1 MKISKIISGIAA
13 GVFAAMCMTF
23 TAFAEPQDL
32 EPSVSRAIQTN
43 GAWGQSVTYTNAQIN
58 PMGITPDTV
67 IEVQY
72 ELEGDEALPG
82 QYQVELILQNY
93 TADPQI
99 WAQVVPYEYDD
110 THAFFDYDGMV
121 LAYGSDDFSEVGN
134 ICIGDRGVKMTVTY
148 VKITNYDPP
157 AKETKTEAET
167 EAETEV
173 ETEAETEVEITE
185 AETEAPAETAAETTA
200 ASTPTANSGNNVVLI
215 IIIIA
220 AVVVVAV
227 VVVVII
233 VTKKNKK
240 RFY

>member
-32 EPSVSRAIQTN
+32 EPSVSRAVQTN
-43 GAWGQSVTYTNAQIN
+43 GAWGQSVTYSNAEIN

-157 AKETKTEAET
+157 AKETVTEA
-167 EAETEV
+167 

-220 AVVVVAV
+220 AVVVAAV

>member
-157 AKETKTEAET
+157 AKETVTEA
-167 EAETEV
+167 

-220 AVVVVAV
+220 AVVVAAV

-233 VTKKNKK
+233 ITKKNKK

>member
-32 EPSVSRAIQTN
+32 EPSVSRAVQTN
-43 GAWGQSVTYTNAQIN
+43 GAWEQSITFSNTDIN
-58 PMGITPDTV
+58 PAGITPDSV
-67 IEVQY
+67 FEVQY
-72 ELEGDEALPG
+72 ELDGDEALPN
-82 QYQVELILQNY
+82 QHQVELIFQNY

-99 WAQVVPYEYDD
+99 WAQVVPYEYDE
-110 THAFFDYDGMV
+110 THALFDYDAMV
-121 LAYGSDDFSEVGN
+121 LAYGSDDFSAVNN
-134 ICIGDRGVKMTVTY
+134 ICIGDRGVKMIVTY

-157 AKETKTEAET
+157 AKETAATTAET
-167 EAETEV
+167 EAETA
-173 ETEAETEVEITE
+173 AEI
-185 AETEAPAETAAETTA
+185 TEAPAETAAAETTA
-200 ASTPTANSGNNVVLI
+200 ADTGTPEASSGNSVVLI

-220 AVVVVAV
+220 AVVVVTV
-227 VVVVII
+227 VVVIII

>member
-32 EPSVSRAIQTN
+32 EPSVSRAVQTN
-43 GAWGQSVTYTNAQIN
+43 GAWAQSITYSNTDIN
-58 PMGITPDTV
+58 PAGITPDSV
-67 IEVQY
+67 FEVQY

-82 QYQVELILQNY
+82 QYQVEIIFQNY
-93 TADPQI
+93 NADPQI
-99 WAQVVPYEYDD
+99 WAQVVPYEYDE
-110 THAFFDYDGMV
+110 THALFDYDAMV
-121 LAYGSDDFSEVGN
+121 LAYGSDDFSTVNN

-157 AKETKTEAET
+157 AKETAVTTAET
-167 EAETEV
+167 EAET
-173 ETEAETEVEITE
+173 TAAITE
-185 AETEAPAETAAETTA
+185 ASEAPAETAAAETTA
-200 ASTPTANSGNNVVLI
+200 ANTSTPEASSGNSVVLI

-220 AVVVVAV
+220 AVVVAAV

-233 VTKKNKK
+233 VAKKNKR

>member
-157 AKETKTEAET
+157 AKETVTEA
-167 EAETEV
+167 

-220 AVVVVAV
+220 AVVVAAV

>member
-1 MKISKIISGIAA
+1 MKISKIISAAAVGIFTAI
-13 GVFAAMCMTF
+13 CMTV
-23 TAFAEPQDL
+23 TAFAEPQDF
-32 EPSVSRAIQTN
+32 EPSVSRAVQTN
-43 GAWGQSVTYTNAQIN
+43 GAWGQSVTYSNAEIN

-72 ELEGDEALPG
+72 ELDGDEALPN
-82 QYQVELILQNY
+82 QHQVELVFQNY
-93 TADPQI
+93 IADPQV
-99 WAQVVPYEYDD
+99 WAQVIPYEYDD
-110 THAFFDYDGMV
+110 THALFDYDAMV
-121 LAYGSDDFSEVGN
+121 LAYGSDDFSTVNN

-157 AKETKTEAET
+157 AKETAATTAET
-167 EAETEV
+167 EAET
-173 ETEAETEVEITE
+173 TAAITE
-185 AETEAPAETAAETTA
+185 ASEAPAETTAAETTA
-200 ASTPTANSGNNVVLI
+200 ANTSTPEASSGNSVVVI

-220 AVVVVAV
+220 AVVVAAV

>member
-32 EPSVSRAIQTN
+32 EPSVAKAVQTN
-43 GAWGQSVTYTNAQIN
+43 GAWEQSITFSNTDIN
-58 PMGITPDTV
+58 PVGITPDSV
-67 IEVQY
+67 FEVQY
-72 ELEGDEALPG
+72 ELDGDEALPN
-82 QYQVELILQNY
+82 QHQVELIFQNY

-99 WAQVVPYEYDD
+99 WAQVVPYEYDE
-110 THAFFDYDGMV
+110 THALFDYDAMV
-121 LAYGSDDFSEVGN
+121 LAYGSDDFSTVNN
-134 ICIGDRGVKMTVTY
+134 ICIGDRGVKMIVTY

-157 AKETKTEAET
+157 AKETAATTAET
-167 EAETEV
+167 EAEPA
-173 ETEAETEVEITE
+173 AEI
-185 AETEAPAETAAETTA
+185 TEAPAETAAAETTA
-200 ASTPTANSGNNVVLI
+200 ADTGTPEASSGNSVVLI

-220 AVVVVAV
+220 AVVVVTV
-227 VVVVII
+227 VVVIII

>member
-32 EPSVSRAIQTN
+32 EPSVSRAVQTN
-43 GAWGQSVTYTNAQIN
+43 GAWGQSVTYSNAEIN

-72 ELEGDEALPG
+72 ELDGDEALPG
-82 QYQVELILQNY
+82 QHQVELILQNY

-110 THAFFDYDGMV
+110 THALFDYDGMV

-134 ICIGDRGVKMTVTY
+134 ICVGDRGVKMTVTY

-157 AKETKTEAET
+157 ARETAATTAET
-167 EAETEV
+167 EAET
-173 ETEAETEVEITE
+173 EITE
-185 AETEAPAETAAETTA
+185 AETEAPAETTAAETTA
-200 ASTPTANSGNNVVLI
+200 AGTPTANSGNNVVLI

-220 AVVVVAV
+220 AVVVAAV

>member
-110 THAFFDYDGMV
+110 THALFDYDGMV

-157 AKETKTEAET
+157 AKETVTEA
-167 EAETEV
+167 

-220 AVVVVAV
+220 AVVVAAV

>member
-23 TAFAEPQDL
+23 TAFAEAQDY
-32 EPSVSRAIQTN
+32 EPSVTRAVQTN
-43 GAWGQSVTYTNAQIN
+43 GAWGQSITYSNADIN
-58 PMGITPDTV
+58 PTGITPDSV
-67 IEVQY
+67 FEVQY
-72 ELEGDEALPG
+72 ELDGDEALPD
-82 QYQVELILQNY
+82 QYQVELIFQNY
-93 TADPQI
+93 NADPQI
-99 WAQVVPYEYDD
+99 WAQVVPYEYDE
-110 THAFFDYDGMV
+110 THALFDYDAMV
-121 LAYGSDDFSEVGN
+121 LAYGSDDFSTVNN

-148 VKITNYDPP
+148 VKVTNYDPP
-157 AKETKTEAET
+157 AKEAVTEAET
-167 EAETEV
+167 EAET
-173 ETEAETEVEITE
+173 EITE
-185 AETEAPAETAAETTA
+185 AETEAPAETAAAETTA

>member
-157 AKETKTEAET
+157 AKETVTEA
-167 EAETEV
+167 

-200 ASTPTANSGNNVVLI
+200 ASTPTADSGNNVVLI

>member
-110 THAFFDYDGMV
+110 THALFDYDGMV

-157 AKETKTEAET
+157 AKETET
-167 EAETEV
+167 EA

-200 ASTPTANSGNNVVLI
+200 ASTPTAASGNNVVLI

-220 AVVVVAV
+220 AVVVAAV

>member
-93 TADPQI
+93 AADPQI

-110 THAFFDYDGMV
+110 THALFDYDGMV

-157 AKETKTEAET
+157 AKETVTEA
-167 EAETEV
+167 

>member
-32 EPSVSRAIQTN
+32 EPSVSRAVQTN
-43 GAWGQSVTYTNAQIN
+43 GAWGQSVTYSNAEIN

-82 QYQVELILQNY
+82 QYQVEIIFQNY
-93 TADPQI
+93 NADPQI
-99 WAQVVPYEYDD
+99 WAQVVPYEYDE
-110 THAFFDYDGMV
+110 THALFDYDAMV
-121 LAYGSDDFSEVGN
+121 LAYGSDDFSTVNN

-148 VKITNYDPP
+148 VKVTNYDPP
-157 AKETKTEAET
+157 AKETVTEAET
-167 EAETEV
+167 EAETE
-173 ETEAETEVEITE
+173 ITE
-185 AETEAPAETAAETTA
+185 AETEAPVETAAAETTA

>member
-32 EPSVSRAIQTN
+32 EPSVSRAVQTN
-43 GAWGQSVTYTNAQIN
+43 GAWGQSVTYSNAEIN

-157 AKETKTEAET
+157 AKETVTEA
-167 EAETEV
+167 

>member
-13 GVFAAMCMTF
+13 GVFAAICMTF

-32 EPSVSRAIQTN
+32 EPSVSRAVQTN
-43 GAWGQSVTYTNAQIN
+43 GAWGQSVTYSNAEIN

-82 QYQVELILQNY
+82 QYQVELIFQNF

-99 WAQVVPYEYDD
+99 WAQIVPYEYDE
-110 THAFFDYDGMV
+110 THALFDYDAMV
-121 LAYGSDDFSEVGN
+121 LAYGSDDFSTVNN

-148 VKITNYDPP
+148 VKVTNYDPP
-157 AKETKTEAET
+157 ARETAATTAET
-167 EAETEV
+167 EAET
-173 ETEAETEVEITE
+173 TAAITE
-185 AETEAPAETAAETTA
+185 ASEAPAETAAAETPA
-200 ASTPTANSGNNVVLI
+200 ANTGTPEASSGNSVVVI

-220 AVVVVAV
+220 AVVVAAV

>member
-13 GVFAAMCMTF
+13 GVFAAFCMTF

-32 EPSVSRAIQTN
+32 EPSVSRAVQTN
-43 GAWGQSVTYTNAQIN
+43 GTWAQSITYSNTEIN
-58 PMGITPDTV
+58 PAGITPDSV
-67 IEVQY
+67 FEVQY

-82 QYQVELILQNY
+82 QYQVELIFQNY
-93 TADPQI
+93 TANPQI
-99 WAQVVPYEYDD
+99 WAQVVPYEYDE
-110 THAFFDYDGMV
+110 THALFDYDAMV
-121 LAYGSDDFSEVGN
+121 LAYGSDDFSTVNN

-157 AKETKTEAET
+157 ARETAATTAET
-167 EAETEV
+167 EAET
-173 ETEAETEVEITE
+173 AAEITE
-185 AETEAPAETAAETTA
+185 ASEAPAETTAAETTA

>member
-13 GVFAAMCMTF
+13 GVFAAFCMTF
-23 TAFAEPQDL
+23 TAFAEPQDF
-32 EPSVSRAIQTN
+32 EPSVSRAVQTN
-43 GAWGQSVTYTNAQIN
+43 GAWGQSVTYSNAEIN

-72 ELEGDEALPG
+72 ELDGDEALPG
-82 QYQVELILQNY
+82 QYQVEIIFQNY
-93 TADPQI
+93 NADPQI
-99 WAQVVPYEYDD
+99 WAQVVPYEYDE
-110 THAFFDYDGMV
+110 THALFDYDAMV
-121 LAYGSDDFSEVGN
+121 LAYGSDDFSTVNN

-157 AKETKTEAET
+157 AKEAVTEAET
-167 EAETEV
+167 EAET
-173 ETEAETEVEITE
+173 EITE
-185 AETEAPAETAAETTA
+185 AETEAPAETTAAETTA

>member
-13 GVFAAMCMTF
+13 GVFAAFCMTF
-23 TAFAEPQDL
+23 TTFAEAQDF
-32 EPSVSRAIQTN
+32 EPSVSRAVQTN
-43 GAWGQSVTYTNAQIN
+43 GAWGQSITYSNAEIN

-110 THAFFDYDGMV
+110 THALFDYDGMV

-134 ICIGDRGVKMTVTY
+134 ICVGDRGVKMTVTY

-157 AKETKTEAET
+157 VKEVVTTAET
-167 EAETEV
+167 E
-173 ETEAETEVEITE
+173 EITE
-185 AETEAPAETAAETTA
+185 AQTDAPAETTAAETTA
-200 ASTPTANSGNNVVLI
+200 AADTGYPAI
-215 IIIIA
+215 
-220 AVVVVAV
+220 
-227 VVVVII
+227 
-233 VTKKNKK
+233 
-240 RFY
+240 

>member
-110 THAFFDYDGMV
+110 THALFDYDGMV

-157 AKETKTEAET
+157 AKETVTEA
-167 EAETEV
+167 

-200 ASTPTANSGNNVVLI
+200 TSTPTANSGNNVVLI

-220 AVVVVAV
+220 AVVVAAV

>member
-93 TADPQI
+93 AADPQI

-157 AKETKTEAET
+157 AKETVTEA
-167 EAETEV
+167 

-185 AETEAPAETAAETTA
+185 AETEAPAETTA

-220 AVVVVAV
+220 AVVVAAV

>member
-13 GVFAAMCMTF
+13 GVFAAFCMTF

-32 EPSVSRAIQTN
+32 EPSVSRAVQTN
-43 GAWGQSVTYTNAQIN
+43 GSWGQSVTYSNADIN
-58 PMGITPDTV
+58 PAGIGPDSV
-67 IEVQY
+67 VEVQY

-82 QYQVELILQNY
+82 QHQVELIFQNY
-93 TADPQI
+93 EADPQI

-110 THAFFDYDGMV
+110 THALFDYDAMV
-121 LAYGSDDFSEVGN
+121 LAYGSDDFSTVNN

-157 AKETKTEAET
+157 VKETTTAAETEAET
-167 EAETEV
+167 EAE
-173 ETEAETEVEITE
+173 ITE
-185 AETEAPAETAAETTA
+185 ASEAPAETAAETTTA
-200 ASTPTANSGNNVVLI
+200 AAPSEPVSSGNSVFLI

-220 AVVVVAV
+220 AVVVVAAIV
-227 VVVVII
+227 VIII

>member
-32 EPSVSRAIQTN
+32 EPSVAKAVQTN
-43 GAWGQSVTYTNAQIN
+43 GAWEQSITYSNTDIN
-58 PMGITPDTV
+58 PAGITPDSV
-67 IEVQY
+67 FEVQY
-72 ELEGDEALPG
+72 ELDGDEALPN
-82 QYQVELILQNY
+82 QHQVELIFQNY

-99 WAQVVPYEYDD
+99 WAQVVPYEYDE
-110 THAFFDYDGMV
+110 THALFDYDAMV
-121 LAYGSDDFSEVGN
+121 LAYGSDDFSTVNN
-134 ICIGDRGVKMTVTY
+134 ICIGDRGVKMIVTY

-157 AKETKTEAET
+157 VKETAATTAET
-167 EAETEV
+167 EAEPA
-173 ETEAETEVEITE
+173 AEI
-185 AETEAPAETAAETTA
+185 TEAPAETAAAETTA
-200 ASTPTANSGNNVVLI
+200 ADTGTPEASSGNSVALI

-220 AVVVVAV
+220 AVVVVTV
-227 VVVVII
+227 VVVIII

>member
-32 EPSVSRAIQTN
+32 EPSVAKAVQTN
-43 GAWGQSVTYTNAQIN
+43 GAWEQSITFSNTDIN
-58 PMGITPDTV
+58 PAGITPDSV
-67 IEVQY
+67 FEVQY
-72 ELEGDEALPG
+72 ELDGDEALPN
-82 QYQVELILQNY
+82 QHQVELIFQNY

-99 WAQVVPYEYDD
+99 WAQIVPYEYDE
-110 THAFFDYDGMV
+110 THALFDYDAMV
-121 LAYGSDDFSEVGN
+121 LAYGSDDFSTVNN

-157 AKETKTEAET
+157 AKETAATTAET
-167 EAETEV
+167 EAETA
-173 ETEAETEVEITE
+173 AEI
-185 AETEAPAETAAETTA
+185 TEAPAETAAAETTA
-200 ASTPTANSGNNVVLI
+200 ANTGTPEASSGNSVVLI

-220 AVVVVAV
+220 AVVVVTV
-227 VVVVII
+227 VVVIII